1 MPYTKT
7 ALASE
12 ALSRRDAATLS
23 QRQRAA
29 LIMFDGMRSAA
40 EVLRHTSGLGVNTD
54 DIAYLLHSGLLRE
67 ATPEEF
73 AARRE
78 ENSSFAS
85 LTTPSPLTSPA
96 PLTTPGS
103 LSSFSSLS
111 PLSSATPLERPA
123 QRPGLELN
131 TPALTAEE
139 QKRRY
144 QAAYPLATQL
154 TATLGLRGFKL
165 NLAVERA
172 DGYSG
177 LRELFSKIEAA
188 VGAERAAALRAA
200 LAGDTP

>member
-73 AARRE
+73 AARRAA
-78 ENSSFAS
+78 NSSFAS
-85 LTTPSPLTSPA
+85 LTTPSPLTS
-96 PLTTPGS
+96 PGS

-111 PLSSATPLERPA
+111 PLSSATPLERTA

-131 TPALTAEE
+131 TPALTADE

-177 LRELFSKIEAA
+177 LRELFFKIEAA

>member
-7 ALASE
+7 ALASV

-40 EVLRHTSGLGVNTD
+40 EILRHTSGLGVNTD
-54 DIAYLLHSGLLRE
+54 DIAYLLNSGLLRE
-67 ATPEEF
+67 ATAEEF
-73 AARRE
+73 AARRAA
-78 ENSSFAS
+78 NSSFAS

-96 PLTTPGS
+96 PLTTPAS
-103 LSSFSSLS
+103 LSSLS
-111 PLSSATPLERPA
+111 PLSSPAPLDRTA
-123 QRPGLELN
+123 QRPGLESSD
-131 TPALTAEE
+131 PVLTADEK
-139 QKRRY
+139 KRRY

-172 DGYSG
+172 DGYTG
-177 LRELFSKIEAA
+177 LRDLFSKIEAA
-188 VGAERAAALRAA
+188 VGADRAAALRAA
-200 LAGDTP
+200 LAGQTP